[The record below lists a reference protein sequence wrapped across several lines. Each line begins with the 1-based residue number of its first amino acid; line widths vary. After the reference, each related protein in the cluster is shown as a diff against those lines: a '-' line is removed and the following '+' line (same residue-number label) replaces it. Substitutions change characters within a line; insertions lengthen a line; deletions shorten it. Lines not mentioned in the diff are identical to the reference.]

1 MLNFSLLSSVIP
13 SSLISSLRSIV
24 SPQTSMGRR
33 DHFLFH
39 VNMTILVL
47 SALMLS
53 PLDWHQF
60 SIVFIVVCVR
70 CQITSRLFPSARDMM
85 SSAKLECNPG
95 CVLLCIVGGRL
106 LPGSTG
112 MVKAHHPV
120 GTLVWF

>member
-1 MLNFSLLSSVIP
+1 MLNVSLLSSVIP
-13 SSLISSLRSIV
+13 SSLTSLLSSIV

-60 SIVFIVVCVR
+60 SIVFIVVCAVA
-70 CQITSRLFPSARDMM
+70 RLRQGHLLLLV
-85 SSAKLECNPG
+85 LE
-95 CVLLCIVGGRL
+95 
-106 LPGSTG
+106 T
-112 MVKAHHPV
+112 
-120 GTLVWF
+120 